1 MEINGNDYDINS
13 IIEMAW
19 CDKTSFDSIKL
30 QTNLSEKEVIKIMRS
45 NLKKSVKINQDYEKK
60 KYSLVKLQNKKIIEK
75 KIINNDQTLVDICTI
90 LKECSIDEISK
101 YLIKHNKKKGF
112 PNISVK

>member
-1 MEINGNDYDINS
+1 MKTNYDSYDVNS

-45 NLKKSVKINQDYEKK
+45 NLKKTSFQVWRERVYGRKAKHAKI
-60 KYSLVKLQNKKIIEK
+60 
-75 KIINNDQTLVDICTI
+75 
-90 LKECSIDEISK
+90 
-101 YLIKHNKKKGF
+101 
-112 PNISVK
+112 

>member
-1 MEINGNDYDINS
+1 MKTNVNDYDINS

-45 NLKKSVKINQDYEKK
+45 NLKKMSFQVWRERVYGRKAKHAKI
-60 KYSLVKLQNKKIIEK
+60 
-75 KIINNDQTLVDICTI
+75 
-90 LKECSIDEISK
+90 
-101 YLIKHNKKKGF
+101 
-112 PNISVK
+112 

>member
-1 MEINGNDYDINS
+1 MQKKQDQDEMKTNDNAYDINS

-45 NLKKSVKINQDYEKK
+45 NLKKTSFQVWRERVYGRKAKHAKI
-60 KYSLVKLQNKKIIEK
+60 
-75 KIINNDQTLVDICTI
+75 
-90 LKECSIDEISK
+90 
-101 YLIKHNKKKGF
+101 
-112 PNISVK
+112 

>member
-1 MEINGNDYDINS
+1 MKTNCNDYDINN

-45 NLKKSVKINQDYEKK
+45 NLKMSSFQVWRERVYGRKAKHAKI
-60 KYSLVKLQNKKIIEK
+60 
-75 KIINNDQTLVDICTI
+75 
-90 LKECSIDEISK
+90 
-101 YLIKHNKKKGF
+101 
-112 PNISVK
+112 

>member
-1 MEINGNDYDINS
+1 MKTNCNDYDINS

-45 NLKKSVKINQDYEKK
+45 DLKMSSFQVWRERVYGRKAKHAKI
-60 KYSLVKLQNKKIIEK
+60 
-75 KIINNDQTLVDICTI
+75 
-90 LKECSIDEISK
+90 
-101 YLIKHNKKKGF
+101 
-112 PNISVK
+112 

>member
-1 MEINGNDYDINS
+1 MKTNDNSYDINS

-45 NLKKSVKINQDYEKK
+45 NLKKTSFQVWRERVYGRKAKHAKI
-60 KYSLVKLQNKKIIEK
+60 
-75 KIINNDQTLVDICTI
+75 
-90 LKECSIDEISK
+90 
-101 YLIKHNKKKGF
+101 
-112 PNISVK
+112 

>member
-1 MEINGNDYDINS
+1 MKTDGKVYDVNS

-45 NLKKSVKINQDYEKK
+45 NLKKTSFQVWRERVYGRKAKHAKI
-60 KYSLVKLQNKKIIEK
+60 
-75 KIINNDQTLVDICTI
+75 
-90 LKECSIDEISK
+90 
-101 YLIKHNKKKGF
+101 
-112 PNISVK
+112 

>member
-1 MEINGNDYDINS
+1 MKTNYNDYDINS

-45 NLKKSVKINQDYEKK
+45 NLKKTSFQVWRERVYGRKAKHAKI
-60 KYSLVKLQNKKIIEK
+60 
-75 KIINNDQTLVDICTI
+75 
-90 LKECSIDEISK
+90 
-101 YLIKHNKKKGF
+101 
-112 PNISVK
+112 